1 MADIHR
7 LVRFVALT
15 AAVVWF
21 GLTVRA
27 QAGQPAEP
35 AGAGETESAARIIDG
50 PANIR
55 SFAPEESAVTVSA
68 AEVNLRQVFEDLGP
82 DATLWYQHVQTLA
95 NPFFEGRAPGTRGVE
110 LAAQYIEFYFR
121 TYGLE
126 PAFGAGGEQLGGP
139 SDAAG
144 ESYRQPFDFSVRGR
158 GVQVEI
164 TEAVLAING
173 PELAEGEDFI
183 VLGNSGSGDVT
194 APLTFVGYGIDE
206 GPDEYTSF
214 DDDTDLSGRV
224 ALLLRYEPLDE
235 DGASQWSTERFSRQA
250 GIVRKF
256 RSVADRGAAGI
267 LLVNPPGAVHGREG
281 LEPIGRSRGFGPG
294 LDIPAMQITPQV
306 ADRLLRDADA
316 LGRDLMTWRRLADTG
331 EVKTVPL
338 NDDVQVTM
346 ATAVQRKRD
355 RRESEAEN
363 VGGILRGKG
372 DLADQWIVIGAHF
385 DHVGDGSLGGVNPR
399 NRGRLH
405 PGADDNASG
414 TAGVLILARKLSEA
428 YADAPDDANLR
439 SVLFLTFGAEEMGL
453 HGSRYFANNPTMP
466 IESIGILLNMD
477 MIGRLRSQ
485 NLSVLGTETAAG
497 LSEILQPHFEASG
510 LTVSVNPGGSGQ
522 SDDASF
528 DRVEVPA
535 LHFFT
540 GMHPE
545 YTSPSDQAYTVNP
558 AGAGAILDLMFDI
571 AQDLATRPD
580 QLVYQQPSAGRGRD
594 RGYASVRLGIRPG
607 MGEEAQTGVL
617 VDAVSQDTSAA
628 DAGMIQGDIIVAWG
642 DRPIE
647 GLEDLFDQLQ
657 EHEPGDQVKITVLR
671 DAKRVVL
678 DVTLKS
684 GDG

>member
-1 MADIHR
+1 MADINR
-7 LVRFVALT
+7 LVQFVALT

-21 GLTVRA
+21 GLTARA

-35 AGAGETESAARIIDG
+35 TGAGETESTARIVDG

-55 SFAPEESAVTVSA
+55 SFAPEESAVTVNA

-139 SDAAG
+139 SDAAR

-158 GVQVEI
+158 RVQVEI
-164 TEAVLAING
+164 TEAVLSING
-173 PELAEGEDFI
+173 PELADGEDFI
-183 VLGNSGSGDVT
+183 VLGNSGSGAVT
-194 APLTFVGYGIDE
+194 APLSFVGYGIDE

-224 ALLLRYEPLDE
+224 ALLLRYEPLDD
-235 DGASQWSTERFSRQA
+235 DGASRWSTERFSRQA
-250 GIVRKF
+250 GIARKM
-256 RSVADRGAAGI
+256 RSVVERGAAGI

-281 LEPIGRSRGFGPG
+281 LEPIGHSRGFGPG

-316 LGRDLMTWRRLADTG
+316 LGRDLLTWRRLADTG

-338 NDDVQVTM
+338 SDDVQVTM

-363 VGGILRGKG
+363 VGGILPGKG
-372 DLADQWIVIGAHF
+372 NLADQWIVIGAHF

-399 NRGRLH
+399 NRGQLH

-453 HGSRYFANNPTMP
+453 HGSRYFANNPTIP
-466 IESIGILLNMD
+466 IENIGILLNMD
-477 MIGRLRSQ
+477 MIGRLRSG

-540 GMHPE
+540 GMHRE

-558 AGAGAILDLMFDI
+558 AGAGEILDLMFDI

-580 QLVYQQPSAGRGRD
+580 QLVYQEPPAGRGRD

-617 VDAVSQDTSAA
+617 VDAVSQGTSAA

-642 DRPIE
+642 DRPID
-647 GLEDLFDQLQ
+647 GLGDLFDQLQ
-657 EHEPGDQVKITVLR
+657 AHKPGDQVKITVLR

-684 GDG
+684 SDG